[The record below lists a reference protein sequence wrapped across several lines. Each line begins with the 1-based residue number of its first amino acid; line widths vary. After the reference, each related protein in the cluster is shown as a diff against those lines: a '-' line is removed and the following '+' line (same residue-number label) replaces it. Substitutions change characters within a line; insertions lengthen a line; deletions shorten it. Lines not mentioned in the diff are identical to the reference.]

1 MIEPGRNWQLLRGDV
16 VLGNIVQTD
25 TDFPWRNGTFTPA
38 PAFAEFASLFAAAQA
53 FTERDEFDSPESDS
67 AFNAI
72 FDLGLSIRDVD
83 ADELYDEVMLN
94 LTDSDV
100 SWRC

>member
-1 MIEPGRNWQLLRGDV
+1 MTESGRNWQLLRGDT
-16 VLGNIVQTD
+16 VLGTIVQTD
-25 TDFPWRNGTFTPA
+25 SDYPWRNGTFTPS
-38 PAFAEFASLFAAAQA
+38 PAFAEFAPLFAAAQS
-53 FTERDEFDSPESDS
+53 FTDRDEYDTPESDA

-83 ADELYDEVMLN
+83 GDELFGEVMLN